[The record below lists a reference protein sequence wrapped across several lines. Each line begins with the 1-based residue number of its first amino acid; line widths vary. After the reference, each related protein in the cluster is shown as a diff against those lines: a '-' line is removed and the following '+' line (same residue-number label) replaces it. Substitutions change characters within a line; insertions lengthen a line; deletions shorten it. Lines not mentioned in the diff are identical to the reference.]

1 VLGYP
6 PALLSMGNRYYDGTG
21 VIKDE
26 IEAYAYWNL
35 AGVNLKEGA
44 EYIAEMEKKLTESAR
59 LLGQKRSRELQA
71 EIEANKSKADHK

>member
-1 VLGYP
+1 
-6 PALLSMGNRYYDGTG
+6 MGNRYYEGTG

-35 AGVNLKEGA
+35 AGVSLKEGA

-71 EIEANKSKADHK
+71 EIEANKAK